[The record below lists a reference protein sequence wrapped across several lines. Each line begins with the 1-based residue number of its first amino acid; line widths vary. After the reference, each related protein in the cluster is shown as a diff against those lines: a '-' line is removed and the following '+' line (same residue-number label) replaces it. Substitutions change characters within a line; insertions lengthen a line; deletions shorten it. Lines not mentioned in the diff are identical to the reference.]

1 MRRATSSLALAW
13 VLALALGVG
22 VAWAAPADRTTSN
35 AFWTWDPSGSAGV
48 STLVR
53 TDAGLSATYKTEGLP
68 PGQAITMWFIVVN
81 NPEAC
86 NSSPCSIEDVL
97 FNEAAQGDFLIGAGN
112 VIGGSGVGNFG
123 GSLKVGDISGS
134 GFAEIGMPERA
145 VGLLNP
151 RGAEVHLALHSHG
164 PALIGQTL
172 KSQISSFTGGCAVFL
187 GNQFGIADG
196 PDAVPSEVGQCS
208 TIQASIHR

>member
-1 MRRATSSLALAW
+1 MRRTTISLALAG
-13 VLALALGVG
+13 VLALAVGVG

-53 TDAGLSATYKTEGLP
+53 TDAGLSATYQTEGLP

-97 FNEAAQGDFLIGAGN
+97 FNEAAQGDFLLGAGK
-112 VIGGSGVGNFG
+112 VTGGSGVGNFG

-134 GFAEIGMPERA
+134 GFPEIGMPERA

-164 PALIGQTL
+164 PALSGQTL

-196 PDAVPSEVGQCS
+196 PDAVPSQEGECS
-208 TIQASIHR
+208 TIQASIHG

>member
-1 MRRATSSLALAW
+1 MRRISISL
-13 VLALALGVG
+13 VLAGVMALVVGVG
-22 VAWAAPADRTTSN
+22 VAWAAAADRTTSN

-53 TDAGLSATYKTEGLP
+53 TDAGISATYKTQDLP
-68 PGQAITMWFIVVN
+68 SGQAITMWFIVVN

-123 GSLKVGDISGS
+123 GSLKVGDSSGS

-145 VGLLNP
+145 IGLLNP

-164 PALIGQTL
+164 PALSGQTL

-196 PDAVPSEVGQCS
+196 PEAVPSEEGQCS

>member
-1 MRRATSSLALAW
+1 MRRSSISVTLGAILALVAG
-13 VLALALGVG
+13 LGV
-22 VAWAAPADRTTSN
+22 ASAAPADHTTSN
-35 AFWTWDPSGSAGV
+35 AFWTWDPSSSAGV

-53 TDAGLSATYKTEGLP
+53 TDTGLSATYKTEGVP
-68 PGQAITMWFIVVN
+68 PGHAITMWFIVVN

-97 FNEAAQGDFLIGAGN
+97 FNEAAQGDFLFGAGK
-112 VIGGSGVGNFG
+112 VIGGSGIANFG

-134 GFAEIGMPERA
+134 GFSEIGLPERA
-145 VGLLNP
+145 TGLLNP

-164 PALIGQTL
+164 PALSGQVL
-172 KSQISSFTGGCAVFL
+172 KSQINSFLGGCEVFL
-187 GNQFGIADG
+187 GNEFGIADG
-196 PDAVPSEVGQCS
+196 PEAVPSSEGECS